1 MHRILD
7 VQVVLEQVK
16 LRVPRVQDTASECQ
30 IETQLHPSGDWQL
43 SHGPDCRGKAASAAS
58 DPKLG
63 HLVSTSVE
71 VVRDHFSWYQ
81 QHLQRVDA
89 KNSRARRYVLRVRD
103 ELRRWWRRRRSFRGD
118 LSHLADFSVFF
129 GGDVLDDRR
138 IIRRDRKTMIMR
150 SLRNNRCF
158 SRCCFRHRK
167 RAFGE
172 ESGRRRQGEHDD
184 SYYMYRRTRGL
195 SSVVVCVGEF
205 CVSLNTVTLLII
217 VWHY

>member
-43 SHGPDCRGKAASAAS
+43 SHGPDCRGKAARAAS

-81 QHLQRVDA
+81 QHLQRVDT

-118 LSHLADFSVFF
+118 LSHLADFSVFRCH
-129 GGDVLDDRR
+129 GGDLLNCAR
-138 IIRRDRKTMIMR
+138 IIDRKTMR
-150 SLRNNRCF
+150 ARNRCF
-158 SRCCFRHRK
+158 SLRHR

-172 ESGRRRQGEHDD
+172 ESGRRRQGEHD
-184 SYYMYRRTRGL
+184 SYAP
-195 SSVVVCVGEF
+195 
-205 CVSLNTVTLLII
+205 
-217 VWHY
+217 